1 MKSMEN
7 ISDQYLILIKKHH
20 FANYNLTSGDY
31 PTVICPSCKRCLRDR
46 DKFGHDA
53 KGKLPPLRYHKMR
66 GTSRNFDECQCSWCP
81 GVRSRV
87 IEHVPAPPPEVK
99 EICQGC
105 LGEINRGVLHSCNV
119 TSLEKNTLDKLKG
132 MPSSSKQRMASTM
145 TKEDL
150 MRIKVKLNLSGKNS
164 SKL

>member
-1 MKSMEN
+1 MYVAYFPCTGSVQLLTN
-7 ISDQYLILIKKHH
+7 ILWHCDSTVTETMYLILIKKHH
-20 FANYNLTSGDY
+20 FANYNSTSGDY

-105 LGEINRGVLHSCNV
+105 LGEKKRGVLTRLLV
-119 TSLEKNTLDKLKG
+119 
-132 MPSSSKQRMASTM
+132 RISTFWH
-145 TKEDL
+145 L
-150 MRIKVKLNLSGKNS
+150 LL
-164 SKL
+164 